1 MSALA
6 FRLQSGNADYSSG
19 YYVGLGCGLIA
30 AAIITIIK
38 NLRLLKNKEDLK
50 QREIYESDERNR
62 MIGLKML
69 VLCRL
74 CNVYSSLHC
83 TFICRRCKR
92 SSNEHNT
99 RYSCRICHLLIY
111 FQIDFKQNNV
121 MLIPIKPELLALAF
135 IFNKI
140 KRGARFLRLLQ
151 VCVRKHIPQLLFI
164 LS

>member
-1 MSALA
+1 MVL
-6 FRLQSGNADYSSG
+6 F
-19 YYVGLGCGLIA
+19 
-30 AAIITIIK
+30 
-38 NLRLLKNKEDLK
+38 EK
-50 QREIYESDERNR
+50 QRSFKTKRNIWIR
-62 MIGLKML
+62 RAKQNDRFKML

-151 VCVRKHIPQLLFI
+151 VCVRKHIPQLMFI
-164 LS
+164 LYCSNGKKASLWGDNTTNF

>member
-1 MSALA
+1 
-6 FRLQSGNADYSSG
+6 
-19 YYVGLGCGLIA
+19 
-30 AAIITIIK
+30 
-38 NLRLLKNKEDLK
+38 
-50 QREIYESDERNR
+50 
-62 MIGLKML
+62 ML

-151 VCVRKHIPQLLFI
+151 VCVRKHIPQLLSIIYYRQVKYASIIWNFLRC
-164 LS
+164 LSERTNQDESK